1 MGQHG
6 RAASGEEIAVRV
18 SNLLSGEEGL
28 RFIQNARATGGIW
41 VLGGFATLGSR
52 ELRNAFDEAS
62 F

>member
-6 RAASGEEIAVRV
+6 RAASGEEISVRV
-18 SNLLSGEEGL
+18 SNLLW
-28 RFIQNARATGGIW
+28 GGGVEIYTECSSNGW
-41 VLGGFATLGSR
+41 HLGVGGFATLGSR